1 MEDEEQ
7 FLKAGDAKAQKEAY
21 ISEEAKV
28 METADW
34 DDKATAKQKRKEKR
48 EKRKL
53 QKRLEVKTISF
64 IAGSYFD

>member
-1 MEDEEQ
+1 MENEEE

-21 ISEEAKV
+21 ISEETKV
-28 METADW
+28 MENADW

-53 QKRLEVKTISF
+53 QKRLEVRIIIF
-64 IAGSYFD
+64 IIIE